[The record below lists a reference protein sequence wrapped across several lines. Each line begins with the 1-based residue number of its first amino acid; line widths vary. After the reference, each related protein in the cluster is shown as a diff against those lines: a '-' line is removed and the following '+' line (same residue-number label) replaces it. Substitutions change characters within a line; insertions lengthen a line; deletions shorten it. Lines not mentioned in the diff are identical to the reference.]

1 MATATST
8 PGAPVSPGAP
18 SFLRSHPRAA
28 RTGRRHPA
36 STKRIVT
43 VRDGVNLAVRDQG
56 PARAEATVVLLHGL
70 CLEGTAWAGQIRDLT
85 RQWGNRIRI
94 ISYDH
99 RGHGKSDSA
108 PKHTYTVEQLAED
121 LADVLTALRVTGPVT
136 LAGHSMGGMVAL
148 AYLGRPP
155 ADRPVDPVGLVLVAT
170 AAGRL
175 AERGIARLLASP
187 ATDVLCGLAAVTPQ
201 RAIRLLTKPVRAT
214 LALQVGAP
222 SRSTLTA
229 LFATALAAT
238 TSLDTA
244 IGFLP
249 GLRSF
254 DQTSTLG
261 SVRAQTTVLSGG
273 ADLLTPPSHA
283 HEMAAAIPGATH
295 RHLPMAGHML
305 LHEAAYAVT
314 DAISRT
320 IATRIGAYSQSAS
333 VVHFPGQRYSERT
346 RTA

>member
-8 PGAPVSPGAP
+8 PSAPVSPGAP

-36 STKRIVT
+36 STERIVT
-43 VRDGVNLAVRDQG
+43 VRDGVKLAVRDQG
-56 PARAEATVVLLHGL
+56 PADAEATVVLLHGL
-70 CLEGTAWAGQIRDLT
+70 CLEKASWAGQICHLT

-99 RGHGKSDSA
+99 RGHGKSDWA
-108 PKHTYTVEQLAED
+108 PKHTYTVAQLAED
-121 LADVLTALRVTGPVT
+121 LADVLTALRVTGPLT

-155 ADRPVDPVGLVLVAT
+155 ADRPVEPVGLVLVAT

-175 AERGIARLLASP
+175 AERGVGRLLATP
-187 ATDVLCGLAAVTPQ
+187 ATDLLCGLAAVTPQ
-201 RAIRLLTKPVRAT
+201 RAIRRLTKPVCAT
-214 LALQVGAP
+214 LALPFGGQA
-222 SRSTLTA
+222 RSTLATLFTTA
-229 LFATALAAT
+229 LSAT

-244 IGFLP
+244 VGFLP

-254 DQTSTLG
+254 NQTSTLG
-261 SVRAQTTVLSGG
+261 SVRAETIVLSGG

-295 RHLPMAGHML
+295 QHLPMAGHML
-305 LHEAAYAVT
+305 LHEAAHAVT

-320 IATRIGAYSQSAS
+320 VETRIGARSQPTS
-333 VVHFPGQRYSERT
+333 VVQFPGQRYSEHT